1 MKEHVNYNLDTQKSH
16 KRTHEEH
23 QKQKEN
29 YFRNKYFMRKHTK
42 QIQQRLLQN
51 KEKDKKKLRNNLNI
65 GRETKDLKMANAED
79 WQRRPNIQVIGILN
93 K

>member
-1 MKEHVNYNLDTQKSH
+1 MKEHVNYNLDIQKSH

-51 KEKDKKKLRNNLNI
+51 KEKDKKN
-65 GRETKDLKMANAED
+65 
-79 WQRRPNIQVIGILN
+79 
-93 K
+93 